1 MLARE
6 YEREKSKLE
15 DTIKL
20 RKTYVGNENLQIL
33 QKEHERHQLKNKPN
47 LQAE

>member
-1 MLARE
+1 MLQRE

-15 DTIKL
+15 DTAKL
-20 RKTYVGNENLQIL
+20 RKTYVSNENLQIL
-33 QKEHERHQLKNKPN
+33 QKEYERHQLKNKPS